1 MRKLWKWLFGK
12 DDQPVRRTVWSE
24 SLILPTAKAEHIKA
38 ISEIPRQTT
47 WTLPSG
53 DVVEFD

>member
-12 DDQPVRRTVWSE
+12 NDAPIRPTIWSE
-24 SLILPTAKAEHIKA
+24 SIILPTAKEQRTRA
-38 ISEIPRQTT
+38 SSDIPRPTT
-47 WTLPSG
+47 WTLPNG